1 MKEADTSNESDKMVG
16 FSDSNL
22 NDNLIEVVEPEKNQ
36 MKKPTAFTN
45 CFYTVFPCFRHVDTT
60 TKRIV
65 FFNNID
71 DNVTTWSN
79 KEENH
84 KYSILFFVP
93 IVLFNQFRQFGN
105 FFYLIMTI
113 SQFFDVLKVGFLFT
127 YISPLAMVVSFSML
141 KELYDDIKRRIT
153 DKRTNSTLVTILKK
167 NETNSGAVQNNKKAS
182 ELEIGDIIVL
192 TKDCRV
198 PADII
203 VLKTFNES
211 NDNQSFIRTDQLDGE
226 TDWKLRKAPGLTQEL
241 SEKDIVNLDGFIQYE
256 PPSKLIYNF
265 EGVIKFKNNQDIWK
279 KEPLN
284 LENTMWASTVVAS
297 EKIIGIVIY
306 TGKETRARMNSS
318 SPKLKIGILDQ
329 ELNTLNKYLFVIMF
343 FISLLLSLLKGFSWS
358 IFIIFFR
365 FIVLFCAII
374 PIALKVNLDVSK
386 TWFSYVISKDELIP
400 DTIARNSTIPEELGR
415 ISYIFSDK
423 TGTLTKN
430 EMIFK
435 KISMETES
443 FGEDS
448 FNDLKEI
455 LSDECQVSDAPL
467 LDVFNNQNQLNE
479 MSNTETNSIL
489 SSSNDINTEIT
500 SESVQTRKIAKK
512 MRRGRNKIIRDTITA
527 MVLCNNVTPTETG
540 YQASSPDE
548 VALVKF
554 ADTLNMRLFH
564 RTDKEIKMKDSADN
578 IEEFEVLANFP
589 FSSDTKRMGII
600 LKNKKHG
607 HIIYYLK
614 GAENVMMKFVKKEY
628 IGYIKE
634 NAENLA
640 TKGLRTLVLTQKII
654 SKEDFEAWNREY
666 QDAISSM
673 ENRKEKIAQTVSK
686 LENNMDFLC
695 VTGVEDLLQDDV
707 ANTIDNLRN
716 AGMKVW
722 MLTGDKVETA
732 TCISIS
738 AGIKAKN
745 QKIFTIT
752 YDSLSDYDD
761 RDNTE
766 KKLAKL
772 KELFEEYNK
781 KIMHEPHLFIIDGD
795 SLDLALKQCE
805 KEFFTT
811 AMKAL
816 SVVCCRCSPTQKRI
830 IVKTIK
836 KYTNAR
842 TAAVG
847 DGGNDVAMIQ
857 EADVGIGIVGK
868 EGLQASLA
876 ADYSIKEF
884 KTLSGLLLWWG
895 RIAYKNT
902 SMVANFVIHR
912 GLIISFN
919 QFIFSTIFY
928 YNAVALY
935 NGMLCFGYSTIF
947 TCTPSISILLDRD
960 VDRENVLKFPTLYQV
975 LLKGREL
982 NFKNFLFWL
991 FKSLFQSAVIM
1002 FGAVFMFEENIFLNI
1017 VTVSFTA
1024 LIYLEILNVY
1034 MEINKCHKFM
1044 IFALL
1049 ATFIVYTLTLFF
1061 LPSYLDVK
1069 ILNFLVMVKIGIL
1082 AVIAWVPFFI
1092 FSKVKKRFF
1101 PQTIEKLN
1109 QSNN

>member
-386 TWFSYVISKDELIP
+386 TWFSLVISRDERIP
-400 DTIARNSTIPEELGR
+400 ETIARNSTIPEELGR

>member
-45 CFYTVFPCFRHVDTT
+45 CFYTVFPCFRHVDTK

-386 TWFSYVISKDELIP
+386 TWFSLVISRDERIP
-400 DTIARNSTIPEELGR
+400 ETIARNSTIPEELGR

-919 QFIFSTIFY
+919 QFIFSLIFY